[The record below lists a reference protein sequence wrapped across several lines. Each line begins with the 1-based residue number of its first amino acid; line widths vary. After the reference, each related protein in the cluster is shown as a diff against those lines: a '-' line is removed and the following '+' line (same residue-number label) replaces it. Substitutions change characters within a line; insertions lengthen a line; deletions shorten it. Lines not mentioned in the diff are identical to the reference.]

1 MNQSLIHILSSHVC
15 NVELNCLK
23 CPSLYRVYTTEQAV
37 TGITADESIADSEVQ
52 NIDLQHQQPEL
63 EEPAQV
69 TESVIDDG

>member
-1 MNQSLIHILSSHVC
+1 
-15 NVELNCLK
+15 
-23 CPSLYRVYTTEQAV
+23 VYTTEQAV